1 MAFVAHQP
9 QGLCVTSSSR
19 HLPWSK
25 RLKLKQCL
33 TKHHMIGRT
42 DWHCLVKRNACLR
55 FIVSSVGPPFFCVA
69 KLKPLR
75 ISGFKGSTQ
84 NDDSGIRAN
93 QLKAPKTS
101 VRLGESGEA
110 NNVPLSYASETNDS
124 IETSS
129 AIHRLF
135 NKWLTML
142 RTQPSSQE
150 VEKIFEE
157 PASEGILP
165 KTQQETQIKERRAIL
180 KVAWSH
186 FLALDATIKIPL
198 LVFIPLY
205 LAVNVKY
212 GAEVSKE
219 LTPLWILG
227 PLIVATQILAIRWL
241 CALYVFS
248 FKQTVKLLKNSPYYC
263 ILAYSYVFRG
273 KLKEDISTYVLQP
286 ILRVKN
292 RDYKQLIRKKLKELQ
307 EWIVEMYLDYVES
320 IWPYYCRTIRF
331 LKRAN
336 LI

>member
-1 MAFVAHQP
+1 ML
-9 QGLCVTSSSR
+9 LC
-19 HLPWSK
+19 L
-25 RLKLKQCL
+25 L
-33 TKHHMIGRT
+33 T
-42 DWHCLVKRNACLR
+42 LS
-55 FIVSSVGPPFFCVA
+55 FICSV
-69 KLKPLR
+69 
-75 ISGFKGSTQ
+75 
-84 NDDSGIRAN
+84 
-93 QLKAPKTS
+93 
-101 VRLGESGEA
+101 
-110 NNVPLSYASETNDS
+110 
-124 IETSS
+124 
-129 AIHRLF
+129 
-135 NKWLTML
+135 
-142 RTQPSSQE
+142 
-150 VEKIFEE
+150 
-157 PASEGILP
+157 
-165 KTQQETQIKERRAIL
+165 
-180 KVAWSH
+180 
-186 FLALDATIKIPL
+186 
-198 LVFIPLY
+198 PLY

-227 PLIVATQILAIRWL
+227 PLIVATQILAIRCL

-248 FKQTVKLLKNSPYYC
+248 FNQTVKLLKNSPYYC